1 MLLFNYY
8 IFYSS
13 IIHEAKT
20 RVLVYHY
27 RQYIQKN
34 SGSKHH
40 LWFLLEKTT
49 LNVKPINWEPGPWF
63 LDDSVPVLPFE
74 DPSFCIFCNLN
85 HFLFV

>member
-40 LWFLLEKTT
+40 LWFLLEKNYIECQADK
-49 LNVKPINWEPGPWF
+49 LGAWPLV
-63 LDDSVPVLPFE
+63 SR
-74 DPSFCIFCNLN
+74 
-85 HFLFV
+85 